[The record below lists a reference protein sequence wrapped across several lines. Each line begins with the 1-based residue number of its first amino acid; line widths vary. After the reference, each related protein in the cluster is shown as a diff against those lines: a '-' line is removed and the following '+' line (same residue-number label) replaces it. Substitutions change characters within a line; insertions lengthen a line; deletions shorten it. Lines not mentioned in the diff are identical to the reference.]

1 MMDEDKI
8 RQAVKLLLE
17 GIGEDPN
24 REGGWR
30 RPRTALPGCAMRCS
44 AVWRRMPRS
53 I

>member
-24 REGGWR
+24 REGAGGD
-30 RPRTALPGCAMRCS
+30 PGPHCPD
-44 AVWRRMPRS
+44 VP
-53 I
+53 